1 MPDDDQAPEPVPD
14 SSPPF
19 AWQPLTPR
27 GVAAFARA
35 SLGRVLLVQLAVASL
50 AAGAVVWF
58 LAHGWFPT
66 VRQAIRQLPEQG
78 SIRNGQ
84 LVSTTQRNQIL
95 AQTNFL
101 MIVIDLETERNATQ
115 TSDVLVEFHK
125 SNFQIC
131 SLFGCFQLNYP
142 ANVSLEF
149 NRPKLA
155 PWWDAWE
162 PTLLG
167 ITGLLV
173 ILWLLSTWAVLATM
187 YCGVVRLLGFFR
199 DRDLDWR
206 ASWRLASAALLPGAL
221 LFTGGI
227 AGYLLG
233 VVDLVRLLLLFGV
246 HFVVGWIY
254 LLVSPLFV
262 VRIAGVLPARANPFV
277 NQK

>member
-1 MPDDDQAPEPVPD
+1 
-14 SSPPF
+14 
-19 AWQPLTPR
+19 
-27 GVAAFARA
+27 VAAFARA
-35 SLGRVLLVQLAVASL
+35 SLGRVLLVQLAVASV

-58 LAHGWFPT
+58 LAQGWFPT
-66 VRQAIRQLPEQG
+66 VRQAIRQLPERG
-78 SIRNGQ
+78 SIRKQQ
-84 LVSTTQRNQIL
+84 LLSSAQQAQIL
-95 AQTNFL
+95 SQTNFH
-101 MIVIDLETERNATQ
+101 MIVIDLETQRNATQ

-131 SLFGCFQLNYP
+131 SLFGCFQINYP
-142 ANVSLEF
+142 LHVSLEF

-162 PTLLG
+162 PSMLG

-173 ILWLLSTWAVLATM
+173 ILWLLSTWAILATI
-187 YCGVVRLLGFFR
+187 YCGVVRLLGFFK

-221 LFTGGI
+221 LFTAGI

-262 VRIAGVLPARANPFV
+262 ARIPGVLPARANPFV
-277 NQK
+277 GRGEVQ